1 MKKYYL
7 LSALFLL
14 LGSAVFAQ
22 QASEGSTK
30 GPLGDE
36 GKCLMIQLEA
46 QEKNVEDVL
55 KQKFKKLKRSSS
67 KGYEAFTAQI
77 FPEISS
83 QTLDIYYKVVG
94 KKKDN
99 VTVYL
104 FLSTGYDNWL
114 TQQDHS
120 QELNNAKQMLEGLIK
135 EVKLYELG
143 LAIAAQT
150 KVVEGAVKEQEKLV
164 KENEKLKKDLEKLQK
179 EIEENKA
186 ETEEN
191 LKTQEEQ
198 KKTIESEK
206 KTLDELQKELG
217 KVK

>member
-1 MKKYYL
+1 MKKY
-7 LSALFLL
+7 SVLFVLL
-14 LGSAVFAQ
+14 LTLSFGVRAQ
-22 QASEGSTK
+22 QASEGSAK
-30 GPLGDE
+30 SPLGGD
-36 GKCLMIQLEA
+36 GKCLTISLEA
-46 QEKNVEDVL
+46 QEKNVEEVL
-55 KQKFKKLKRSSS
+55 KQKFKKLKHSSS
-67 KGYEAFTAQI
+67 KGYDAFTAQI

-83 QTLDIYYKVVG
+83 QTLDIYYKVDG
-94 KKKDN
+94 KKNDQVN
-99 VTVYL
+99 VYL

-120 QELNNAKQMLEGLIK
+120 AELANAKKMLEGLIK

-150 KVVEGAVKEQEKLV
+150 KVLEGAVKDQEGLVKDSEKLA
-164 KENEKLKKDLEKLQK
+164 KELEKLQE
-179 EIEENKA
+179 EIEENKK

-191 LKTQEEQ
+191 MKDQEAQ
-198 KKTIESEK
+198 KKTVEDEK